1 MSLNVD
7 RGRSMDIA
15 MTMIMA
21 TTIIAM
27 VTAIFNL
34 TMLKGMEFNC
44 AYRAVRTMDIVVITT
59 NTMKKILPTHVPM
72 HCMFMGL
79 LANTTKKDANESLM
93 PLCRVQMTYKLKE
106 MISSIMQRMIM
117 LLNVVQI
124 KRDGTSTY
132 TLLTSMLWLIW
143 HNRLWYSSLE

>member
-1 MSLNVD
+1 MSLNFD
-7 RGRSMDIA
+7 RGRIMDIA

-59 NTMKKILPTHVPM
+59 NTMKKI
-72 HCMFMGL
+72 
-79 LANTTKKDANESLM
+79 
-93 PLCRVQMTYKLKE
+93 
-106 MISSIMQRMIM
+106 
-117 LLNVVQI
+117 
-124 KRDGTSTY
+124 
-132 TLLTSMLWLIW
+132 
-143 HNRLWYSSLE
+143 